1 MRFNIFN
8 RRLRSVVLI
17 ALLEMLL
24 SGCQSD
30 GAPAPV
36 ANIGER
42 GKSHIVQKGDTLY
55 SIAWRYGLDHGRLAK
70 INRIR
75 KPYTIYAGQ
84 RLKLAG
90 VPPRL
95 SSKSKGSAANRVL
108 KPTAPPKT
116 VYAAKPIAKPKP
128 VFTASQLAWAWPVNG
143 KVISKFSLSGS
154 VNKGVDIQSKA
165 GTSVLAAEAGSVVY
179 AGGNLRGYGK
189 LVIIKHDDAFLSA
202 YGNNESLLVKEG
214 ETVAKGQPIAKVGA
228 NDAKVEMLHFE
239 IRRQGRPED
248 PVRHLP
254 KR

>member
-1 MRFNIFN
+1 MPFKLDTHRFC
-8 RRLRSVVLI
+8 LAALMLCA
-17 ALLEMLL
+17 ALLV
-24 SGCQSD
+24 SGCQSN

-42 GKSHIVQKGDTLY
+42 GKTHIVQKGDTLY
-55 SIAWRYGLDHGRLAK
+55 SIAWRYGLDHGRLAQ
-70 INRIR
+70 ITRIR

-90 VPPRL
+90 VPARL
-95 SSKSKGSAANRVL
+95 SSKSKASSDKPAVKKSAA
-108 KPTAPPKT
+108 PKT
-116 VYAAKPIAKPKP
+116 VYTAKPVSKPKP
-128 VFTASQLAWAWPVNG
+128 AFTASRLAWAWPVNG
-143 KVISKFSLSGS
+143 RVISKFSLSGS
-154 VNKGVDIQSKA
+154 VNKGIDIEAKA
-165 GTSVLAAEAGSVVY
+165 GTQVKAAEAGSVVY

-214 ETVAKGQPIAKVGA
+214 ETVTKGQAIAQVGA

>member
-1 MRFNIFN
+1 VQFKLDDH
-8 RRLRSVVLI
+8 RLCSVALMMCVL
-17 ALLEMLL
+17 LLVN
-24 SGCQSD
+24 GCQST

-42 GKSHIVQKGDTLY
+42 GKTHIVQKGDTLY
-55 SIAWRYGLDHGRLAK
+55 SIAWRYGLDYVRLAQ

-90 VPPRL
+90 VPARL
-95 SSKSKGSAANRVL
+95 SSQSKASSDKPAPKNAA
-108 KPTAPPKT
+108 KPKT
-116 VYAAKPIAKPKP
+116 VYASKPVSKPKP
-128 VFTASQLAWAWPVNG
+128 AFTASRLNWSWPVNG
-143 KVISKFSLSGS
+143 RIISKFSLSGS
-154 VNKGVDIQSKA
+154 VNKGIDIEAKA
-165 GTSVLAAEAGSVVY
+165 GTQVKAAEAGSVVY

-214 ETVAKGQPIAKVGA
+214 ETVAKGQAIAKVGA

-248 PVRHLP
+248 PIRHLP

>member
-1 MRFNIFN
+1 MPFKLDTHRFC
-8 RRLRSVVLI
+8 LAALMLCA
-17 ALLEMLL
+17 ALLV
-24 SGCQSD
+24 SGCQSN

-42 GKSHIVQKGDTLY
+42 GKTHIVQKGDTLY
-55 SIAWRYGLDHGRLAK
+55 SIAWRYGLDNGRLAQ

-90 VPPRL
+90 VPARL
-95 SSKSKGSAANRVL
+95 SSKSKASSDKPAAKKSAA
-108 KPTAPPKT
+108 PKT
-116 VYAAKPIAKPKP
+116 VYTAKPVSKPKP
-128 VFTASQLAWAWPVNG
+128 AFTASRLAWAWPVNG
-143 KVISKFSLSGS
+143 RVISKFSLSGS
-154 VNKGVDIQSKA
+154 VNKGIDIEAKA
-165 GTSVLAAEAGSVVY
+165 GTQVKAAEAGSVVY

-214 ETVAKGQPIAKVGA
+214 ETVTKGQAIAQVGA

>member
-1 MRFNIFN
+1 MQFKLDDH
-8 RRLRSVVLI
+8 RLCSVALMMCVL
-17 ALLEMLL
+17 LLVN
-24 SGCQSD
+24 GCQSN

-42 GKSHIVQKGDTLY
+42 GKTHIVQKGDTLY
-55 SIAWRYGLDHGRLAK
+55 SIAWRYGLDYVRLAQ

-84 RLKLAG
+84 RLKLGG
-90 VPPRL
+90 VPARL
-95 SSKSKGSAANRVL
+95 SSQSKASSDKPAPKNAA
-108 KPTAPPKT
+108 KPKT
-116 VYAAKPIAKPKP
+116 VYASKPVSKPKP
-128 VFTASQLAWAWPVNG
+128 AFTASRLNWSWPVNG
-143 KVISKFSLSGS
+143 RVISKFSLSGS
-154 VNKGVDIQSKA
+154 VNKGIDIEAKA
-165 GTSVLAAEAGSVVY
+165 GTQVKAAEAGSVVY

-214 ETVAKGQPIAKVGA
+214 ETVAKGQAIAKVGA

-248 PVRHLP
+248 PIRHLP

>member
-1 MRFNIFN
+1 MPFKLDC
-8 RRLRSVVLI
+8 RRLCLAALTMWL
-17 ALLEMLL
+17 ALLV
-24 SGCQSD
+24 SGCQSN

-42 GKSHIVQKGDTLY
+42 GKTHIVQKGDTLY
-55 SIAWRYGLDHGRLAK
+55 SIAWRYGLDHGRLAQ

-90 VPPRL
+90 VPARL
-95 SSKSKGSAANRVL
+95 SSTSKAPSGKQSPKKSAA
-108 KPTAPPKT
+108 PKT
-116 VYAAKPIAKPKP
+116 VYAAKPVSKPKP
-128 VFTASQLAWAWPVNG
+128 AFTVSRLAWAWPVNG
-143 KVISKFSLSGS
+143 RVISRFSLSGS
-154 VNKGVDIQSKA
+154 VNKGIDIEAKA
-165 GTSVLAAEAGSVVY
+165 GVQVKAAEAGSVVY

-202 YGNNESLLVKEG
+202 YGNNELLLVKEG
-214 ETVAKGQPIAKVGA
+214 ETVTKGQAIAKVGA

>member
-1 MRFNIFN
+1 VPFK
-8 RRLRSVVLI
+8 LEYRSLCSVALMMCV
-17 ALLEMLL
+17 ALLV
-24 SGCQSD
+24 SGCQSN

-42 GKSHIVQKGDTLY
+42 GKTHIVQKGDTLY
-55 SIAWRYGLDHGRLAK
+55 SIAWRYGLDHGRLAQ

-90 VPPRL
+90 VPARL
-95 SSKSKGSAANRVL
+95 SSKSSSGKRTPKKSAA
-108 KPTAPPKT
+108 PKT
-116 VYAAKPIAKPKP
+116 VYAAKPVSKPKP
-128 VFTASQLAWAWPVNG
+128 AFTASRLAWAWPVDG
-143 KVISKFSLSGS
+143 RVISKFSLSGS
-154 VNKGVDIQSKA
+154 VNKGIDIEAKE
-165 GTSVLAAEAGSVVY
+165 GTQVKAAEAGSVVY

-214 ETVAKGQPIAKVGA
+214 ETVTKGQAIAKVGA

>member
-1 MRFNIFN
+1 MQFKLDDH
-8 RRLRSVVLI
+8 RLCSVALMMCVL
-17 ALLEMLL
+17 LLVN
-24 SGCQSD
+24 GCQSN

-42 GKSHIVQKGDTLY
+42 GKTHIVQKGDTLY
-55 SIAWRYGLDHGRLAK
+55 SIAWRYGLDYVRLAQ

-90 VPPRL
+90 VPARL
-95 SSKSKGSAANRVL
+95 SSQSKASSDKPAPKNAA
-108 KPTAPPKT
+108 KPKT
-116 VYAAKPIAKPKP
+116 VYASKPVSKPKP
-128 VFTASQLAWAWPVNG
+128 AFTASRLAWSWPVNG
-143 KVISKFSLSGS
+143 RVISKFSLSGS
-154 VNKGVDIQSKA
+154 VNKGIDIEAKA
-165 GTSVLAAEAGSVVY
+165 GTQVKAAEAGSVVY

-214 ETVAKGQPIAKVGA
+214 ETVAKGQAIAKVGA

-248 PVRHLP
+248 PIRHLP

>member
-1 MRFNIFN
+1 MVW
-8 RRLRSVVLI
+8 L
-17 ALLEMLL
+17 ALLL
-24 SGCQSD
+24 SGCQSN

-42 GKSHIVQKGDTLY
+42 GKTHVVQKGDTLY
-55 SIAWRYGLDHGRLAK
+55 SIAWRYGLDHGQLARS
-70 INRIR
+70 NRIR

-95 SSKSKGSAANRVL
+95 SSNSKAASGQ
-108 KPTAPPKT
+108 KMPKKTAAPKT
-116 VYAAKPIAKPKP
+116 VYAEKPVSKPKP
-128 VFTASQLAWAWPVNG
+128 AFTASRLAWAWPING

-154 VNKGVDIQSKA
+154 VNKGIDIEAKV
-165 GTSVLAAEAGSVVY
+165 GTQVKAAEAGSVVY

-214 ETVAKGQPIAKVGA
+214 QAVTKGQAIAKVGA
-228 NDAKVEMLHFE
+228 NDEKVEMLHFE

-254 KR
+254 TR

>member
-1 MRFNIFN
+1 MPFKLDTHRFC
-8 RRLRSVVLI
+8 LAALMLCA
-17 ALLEMLL
+17 ALLV
-24 SGCQSD
+24 SGCQSN

-42 GKSHIVQKGDTLY
+42 GKTHIVQKGDTLY
-55 SIAWRYGLDHGRLAK
+55 SIAWRYGLDHGRLAQ

-75 KPYTIYAGQ
+75 EPYTIYAGQ

-90 VPPRL
+90 VPARL
-95 SSKSKGSAANRVL
+95 SSKSKASSDKPAAKKSAA
-108 KPTAPPKT
+108 PKT
-116 VYAAKPIAKPKP
+116 VYTAKPVSKPKP
-128 VFTASQLAWAWPVNG
+128 AFTASRLAWAWPVNG
-143 KVISKFSLSGS
+143 RVISKFSLSGS
-154 VNKGVDIQSKA
+154 VNKGIDIEAKA
-165 GTSVLAAEAGSVVY
+165 GTQVKAAEAGSVVY

-214 ETVAKGQPIAKVGA
+214 ETVTKGQAIAQVGA

>member
-1 MRFNIFN
+1 MPFKLDC
-8 RRLRSVVLI
+8 RRLCLAALTMWV
-17 ALLEMLL
+17 ALLV
-24 SGCQSD
+24 SGCQSN

-42 GKSHIVQKGDTLY
+42 GKTHIVQKGDTLY
-55 SIAWRYGLDHGRLAK
+55 SIAWRYGLDHGRLAQ

-90 VPPRL
+90 VPARL
-95 SSKSKGSAANRVL
+95 SSTSKASSGKKSAA
-108 KPTAPPKT
+108 PKT
-116 VYAAKPIAKPKP
+116 VYTAKPVSKPKP
-128 VFTASQLAWAWPVNG
+128 AFTVSRLAWAWPVNG
-143 KVISKFSLSGS
+143 RVISRFSLSGS
-154 VNKGVDIQSKA
+154 VNKGIDIEAKA
-165 GTSVLAAEAGSVVY
+165 GVQVKAAEAGSVVY

-214 ETVAKGQPIAKVGA
+214 ETVTKGQAIAKVGA

>member
-1 MRFNIFN
+1 MQFKLDDH
-8 RRLRSVVLI
+8 RLCSVALMMCVL
-17 ALLEMLL
+17 LLVN
-24 SGCQSD
+24 GCQSN

-42 GKSHIVQKGDTLY
+42 GKTHIVQKGDTLY
-55 SIAWRYGLDHGRLAK
+55 SIAWRYGLDYVRLAQ

-90 VPPRL
+90 VPARL
-95 SSKSKGSAANRVL
+95 SSQSKASSDKPAPKNAA
-108 KPTAPPKT
+108 KPKT
-116 VYAAKPIAKPKP
+116 VYASKPVSKPKP
-128 VFTASQLAWAWPVNG
+128 AFTASRLNWSWPVNG
-143 KVISKFSLSGS
+143 RVISKFSLSGS
-154 VNKGVDIQSKA
+154 VNKGIDIEAKA
-165 GTSVLAAEAGSVVY
+165 GTQVKAAEAGSVVY

-214 ETVAKGQPIAKVGA
+214 ETVAKGQAIAKVGA

-248 PVRHLP
+248 PIRHLP

>member
-1 MRFNIFN
+1 MPFKLDTHRFC
-8 RRLRSVVLI
+8 LAALMLCA
-17 ALLEMLL
+17 ALLV
-24 SGCQSD
+24 SGCQSN

-42 GKSHIVQKGDTLY
+42 GKTHIVQKGDTLY
-55 SIAWRYGLDHGRLAK
+55 SIAWRYGLDHGRLAQ

-90 VPPRL
+90 VPARL
-95 SSKSKGSAANRVL
+95 SSKSKASSDKPAAKKSAA
-108 KPTAPPKT
+108 PKT
-116 VYAAKPIAKPKP
+116 VYSAKPVSKPKP
-128 VFTASQLAWAWPVNG
+128 AFTASRLAWAWPVNG
-143 KVISKFSLSGS
+143 RVISKFSLSGS
-154 VNKGVDIQSKA
+154 VNKGIDIEAKA
-165 GTSVLAAEAGSVVY
+165 GTQVKAAEAGSVVY

-214 ETVAKGQPIAKVGA
+214 ETVTKGQAIAQVGA

>member
-1 MRFNIFN
+1 MLFKFDCKRFGG
-8 RRLRSVVLI
+8 VVLI
-17 ALLEMLL
+17 ALLALL
-24 SGCQSD
+24 MSGCQSD

-42 GKSHIVQKGDTLY
+42 GKTHSVQKGDTLY
-55 SIAWRYGLDHGRLAK
+55 SIAWRYGLDHGQLAK

-90 VPPRL
+90 VPARL
-95 SSKSKGSAANRVL
+95 SSKSKGASTKQTPKAS
-108 KPTAPPKT
+108 TGPKT
-116 VYAAKPIAKPKP
+116 VYTAKPVSKPKP
-128 VFTASQLAWAWPVNG
+128 AFTASQLAWDWPVSG

-154 VNKGVDIQSKA
+154 VNKGIDIQAKA
-165 GTSVLAAEAGSVVY
+165 GTKVAAAEAGSVVY

-214 ETVAKGQPIAKVGA
+214 ETVAKGQAIAKVGA
-228 NDAKVEMLHFE
+228 NDSKVEMLHFE

>member
-1 MRFNIFN
+1 MPFKLDC
-8 RRLRSVVLI
+8 RRLCLAALTMWV
-17 ALLEMLL
+17 ALLV
-24 SGCQSD
+24 SGCQSN

-42 GKSHIVQKGDTLY
+42 GKTHIVQKGDTLY
-55 SIAWRYGLDHGRLAK
+55 SIAWRYGLDHGRLAQ

-90 VPPRL
+90 VPARL
-95 SSKSKGSAANRVL
+95 SSTSKASSGKQSPKKSAA
-108 KPTAPPKT
+108 PKT
-116 VYAAKPIAKPKP
+116 VYAAKPVSKPKP
-128 VFTASQLAWAWPVNG
+128 AFTVSRLAWAWPVNG
-143 KVISKFSLSGS
+143 RVISRFSLSGS
-154 VNKGVDIQSKA
+154 VNKGIDIEAKA
-165 GTSVLAAEAGSVVY
+165 GVQVKAAEAGSVVY

-202 YGNNESLLVKEG
+202 YGNNASLLVKES
-214 ETVAKGQPIAKVGA
+214 ETVTKGQAIAKVGA

>member
-1 MRFNIFN
+1 MQFKLDDH
-8 RRLRSVVLI
+8 RLCSVALMMCVL
-17 ALLEMLL
+17 LLVN
-24 SGCQSD
+24 GCQST

-42 GKSHIVQKGDTLY
+42 GKTHIVQKGDTLY
-55 SIAWRYGLDHGRLAK
+55 SIAWRYGLDYVRLAQ

-90 VPPRL
+90 VPARL
-95 SSKSKGSAANRVL
+95 SSQSKASSDKPAPKNAA
-108 KPTAPPKT
+108 KPKT
-116 VYAAKPIAKPKP
+116 VYASKPVSKPKP
-128 VFTASQLAWAWPVNG
+128 AFTASRLNWSWPVNG
-143 KVISKFSLSGS
+143 RVISKFSLSGS
-154 VNKGVDIQSKA
+154 VNKGIDIEAKA
-165 GTSVLAAEAGSVVY
+165 GTQVKAAEAGSVVY

-214 ETVAKGQPIAKVGA
+214 ETVAKGQAIAKVGA

-248 PVRHLP
+248 PIRHLP

>member
-1 MRFNIFN
+1 MLFKLDC
-8 RRLRSVVLI
+8 RRLCLAALTMWL
-17 ALLEMLL
+17 ALLV
-24 SGCQSD
+24 SGCQSN

-42 GKSHIVQKGDTLY
+42 GKTHIVQKGDTLY
-55 SIAWRYGLDHGRLAK
+55 SIAWRYGLDHGRLAQ

-90 VPPRL
+90 VPARL
-95 SSKSKGSAANRVL
+95 SSTPKASSGKQSPKKSAA
-108 KPTAPPKT
+108 PKT
-116 VYAAKPIAKPKP
+116 VYAAKPVSKPKP
-128 VFTASQLAWAWPVNG
+128 AFTVSRLAWAWPVNG
-143 KVISKFSLSGS
+143 RVISRFSLSGS
-154 VNKGVDIQSKA
+154 VNKGIDIEAKA
-165 GTSVLAAEAGSVVY
+165 GVQVKAAEAGSVVY

-214 ETVAKGQPIAKVGA
+214 ETVTKGQAIAQVGA

>member
-1 MRFNIFN
+1 MQFKLDDH
-8 RRLRSVVLI
+8 RLCSVALMMCVL
-17 ALLEMLL
+17 LLVN
-24 SGCQSD
+24 GCQST

-42 GKSHIVQKGDTLY
+42 GKTHIVQKGDTLY
-55 SIAWRYGLDHGRLAK
+55 SIAWRYGLDYVRLAQ

-90 VPPRL
+90 VPARL
-95 SSKSKGSAANRVL
+95 SSQSKASSDKPAPKISA
-108 KPTAPPKT
+108 KPKT
-116 VYAAKPIAKPKP
+116 VYASKPVSKPKP
-128 VFTASQLAWAWPVNG
+128 AFTASRLNWSWPVNG
-143 KVISKFSLSGS
+143 RVISKFSLSGS
-154 VNKGVDIQSKA
+154 VNKGIDIEAKA
-165 GTSVLAAEAGSVVY
+165 GTQVKAAEAGSVVY

-214 ETVAKGQPIAKVGA
+214 ETVAKGQAIAKVGA

-248 PVRHLP
+248 PIRHLP

>member
-1 MRFNIFN
+1 MPFKLDC
-8 RRLRSVVLI
+8 RRLCLAALTMWV
-17 ALLEMLL
+17 ALLV
-24 SGCQSD
+24 SGCQSN

-42 GKSHIVQKGDTLY
+42 GKTHIVQKGDILY
-55 SIAWRYGLDHGRLAK
+55 STAWRYGLDHGRLAQ

-90 VPPRL
+90 VPARL
-95 SSKSKGSAANRVL
+95 SSTSKASSGKQSPKKSAA
-108 KPTAPPKT
+108 PKT
-116 VYAAKPIAKPKP
+116 VYAAKPVSKPKP
-128 VFTASQLAWAWPVNG
+128 AFTVSRLAWAWPVNG
-143 KVISKFSLSGS
+143 RVISRFSLSGS
-154 VNKGVDIQSKA
+154 VNKGIDIEAKA
-165 GTSVLAAEAGSVVY
+165 GVQVKAAEAGSVVY

-214 ETVAKGQPIAKVGA
+214 ETVTKGQAIAKVGA